1 MDDDEDDTL
10 SELEPRAAS
19 TDIESIR
26 RTVVECI
33 AFIYR
38 SLGEERQK
46 LTADEYSRRRRFL
59 DELTIDVSR
68 ISFLPDD
75 EVLAAYEDFGLGLS
89 PELAHWFID
98 HIVPR
103 LENSDIK
110 ENEQFSFVLDW
121 EFVTLVTL
129 RNYLIYC

>member
-1 MDDDEDDTL
+1 
-10 SELEPRAAS
+10 
-19 TDIESIR
+19 
-26 RTVVECI
+26 
-33 AFIYR
+33 
-38 SLGEERQK
+38 LGEERQK